1 MLTAVAIEPPE
12 IIETQ
17 DGEEVGTEG
26 RLWLVDKPLG
36 WTSFDVVAKLR
47 NALTKRTGVKQK
59 VGHAGTLDPQATGLL
74 LIATG
79 KMTKQLSQL
88 EVLDK
93 EYTGTLRLGART
105 KSFDS
110 ETEEYGMKDVSHLT
124 DEMLFETAKSFLGTQ
139 LQLPPMFSAVW
150 HKGQRLYDLARKGT
164 VVEGRTPREI
174 TIFEFELTGIRL
186 PEVGF
191 QMRVSKGTYIRSVAN
206 DFGER
211 LDVGAYLKS
220 LRRTKVGKYDVA
232 KAMSLPDALAEI
244 TK

>member
-1 MLTAVAIEPPE
+1 MAT
-12 IIETQ
+12 ETTESE
-17 DGEEVGTEG
+17 GGAEVGTEG
-26 RLWLVDKPLG
+26 RLWLIDKPLG

-47 NALTKRTGVKQK
+47 NALTKRTGIKQK
-59 VGHAGTLDPQATGLL
+59 VGHSGTLDPQATGLL
-74 LIATG
+74 LVATG
-79 KMTKQLSQL
+79 KMTKQLSLL

-110 ETEEYGMKDVSHLT
+110 ETEEYDAKDVLHLT
-124 DEMLFETAKSFLGTQ
+124 DEILHETAKSFLGTQ

-174 TIFEFELTGIRL
+174 TISEFELTGIRL
-186 PEVGF
+186 PEAGF
-191 QMRVSKGTYIRSVAN
+191 KMRVSKGTYIRSVAN
-206 DFGER
+206 DFGEK
-211 LDVGAYLKS
+211 LNVGAYLKS
-220 LRRTKVGKYDVA
+220 LRRMKVGKYDLA
-232 KAMSLPDALAEI
+232 NAMSLPDALAEI